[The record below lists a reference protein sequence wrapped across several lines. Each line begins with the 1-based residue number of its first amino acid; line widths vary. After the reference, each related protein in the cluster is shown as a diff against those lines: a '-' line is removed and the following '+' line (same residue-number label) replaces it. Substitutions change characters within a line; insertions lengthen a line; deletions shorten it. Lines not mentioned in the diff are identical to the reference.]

1 MNTKTIFTA
10 VLLLIALVAFVASA
24 RAGGPLG
31 IDDLP
36 KMHQTYADNEAKF
49 QSIYAGEFFEAAL
62 PFHSATTSMFSG
74 KTLHVRLGE
83 GAFLGDVECDVSGG
97 GGIAM
102 IAKLDKGDIV
112 SVRGT
117 IHDSTMGTIG
127 LVNCDIFRR

>member
-1 MNTKTIFTA
+1 MNTKTTLKITLLAIAA
-10 VLLLIALVAFVASA
+10 VVLAAAA

-36 KMHQTYADNEAKF
+36 KIYDTYASNEAKF
-49 QSIYAGEFFEAAL
+49 NSIYAGEFFEAAST
-62 PFHSATTSMFSG
+62 FHSASTSWLSG

-83 GAFLGDVECDVSGG
+83 GAFLGDVKCDVSGDA
-97 GGIAM
+97 GIAM

-117 IHDSTMGTIG
+117 IKDSTMGTIG